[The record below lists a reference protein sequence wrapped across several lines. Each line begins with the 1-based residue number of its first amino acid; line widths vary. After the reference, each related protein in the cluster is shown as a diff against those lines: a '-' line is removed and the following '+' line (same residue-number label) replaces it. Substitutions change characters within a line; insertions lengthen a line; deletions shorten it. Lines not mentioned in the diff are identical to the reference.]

1 MTLIK
6 IETGY
11 YESEDKRYVVRH
23 MTGTKSVN
31 CGKISKKMKRD
42 EWWLKDRENCGRHL
56 TFNSLKLAEHY
67 ILTGEYRA
75 F

>member
-1 MTLIK
+1 
-6 IETGY
+6 
-11 YESEDKRYVVRH
+11 
-23 MTGTKSVN
+23 
-31 CGKISKKMKRD
+31 MKRD
-42 EWWLKDRENCGRHL
+42 EWWLKDHENCGRHL